1 MDVGEGHHSF
11 GGQILG
17 TDINQQV
24 GEFAKKE
31 SMNNEDNSLWDIG
44 LQSVTLQ
51 LADFKVFVKV
61 D

>member
-1 MDVGEGHHSF
+1 
-11 GGQILG
+11 
-17 TDINQQV
+17 
-24 GEFAKKE
+24 
-31 SMNNEDNSLWDIG
+31 MNNEDNSLWDIG